1 MSCPS
6 AAAPHH
12 QLQYLEAMGLTL
24 WTARYQLPNARPIDA
39 CEWPLE
45 SAEEQGVAPATRLQ
59 ALLRESESVERSRS
73 EDTAMADVSA
83 VTPAPPPAS
92 ARALL
97 GEEQAETTPAPAAA
111 TEAPAPAA
119 VSQAPLRFSF
129 TAIVVERR
137 WLVMSVGDRPD
148 PRQLSLLD
156 ALFSAVGANQ
166 RQLGELVEFH
176 WPMIEGLSVEEPLL
190 EAREG
195 LRAFLQGRIGAN
207 ASPEWLLL
215 FADDGDDASRLR
227 EVLAI
232 DDVRSEL
239 LELPALAAPGLATL
253 LESAEAKRRLWPAL
267 ARLRDVLANG

>member
-6 AAAPHH
+6 AAALHH
-12 QLQYLEAMGLTL
+12 QLQYLEAMGLTF
-24 WTARYQLPNARPIDA
+24 WTARYRLPNARPTDA
-39 CEWPLE
+39 CEWPVAP
-45 SAEEQGVAPATRLQ
+45 AEEQGVAPATRLQ
-59 ALLRESESVERSRS
+59 ALLRESESVERSRG
-73 EDTAMADVSA
+73 EEAIVADA
-83 VTPAPPPAS
+83 APATPSSPPAS

-97 GEEQAETTPAPAAA
+97 GEGLAETPAPTA
-111 TEAPAPAA
+111 TEEPAPAA
-119 VSQAPLRFSF
+119 VAQAPLRFSF

-137 WLVMSVGDRPD
+137 WLVMSVGGRPD

-156 ALFSAVGANQ
+156 ALFSAIGANQ

-176 WPMIEGLSVEEPLL
+176 WPMIEGLSVEDPLL

-215 FADDGDDASRLR
+215 FADDGEEAARLR
-227 EVLAI
+227 EVLGI

-253 LESAEAKRRLWPAL
+253 LGSAEAKRGLWPAL